1 MGLWMQV
8 LAAKRPEGNF
18 TERYLTGIK
27 NKNGEH
33 LVNICESN
41 ILERYAIPSEL
52 ARTLFPV
59 ELKAQ
64 MTKMKI
70 SHHSV
75 IIEDECIHLW
85 ILADSVSVPSSFK
98 CSQWWCVWK
107 KIFHGEIIFHFKRI
121 GTKRTCGLVVFVE
134 RNTQIF
140 NGTNFK
146 TFLK

>member
-33 LVNICESN
+33 LVNT
-41 ILERYAIPSEL
+41 SEL